1 MIATK
6 SSVISGTPRMNS
18 MNPTENTRTI
28 GIRERR
34 PSASRM
40 PMGSESTIPVM
51 PAMRLSMKPPNW
63 SVRTTSRPRPP
74 TSRKAAITG
83 YASENQRP

>member
-18 MNPTENTRTI
+18 MKPSENQRTM
-28 GIRERR
+28 GMRERR
-34 PSASRM
+34 PSARTM

-51 PAMRLSMKPPNW
+51 PATRLSMKPPNW
-63 SVRTTSRPRPP
+63 SVVTPWRPKPP

-83 YASENQRP
+83 